1 MFTNTNVQKIQ
12 HCLDSYLQRV
22 GKVEINEIEANREL
36 ERAGLLADDQC
47 HPGTP
52 LREELC
58 RLRDANKLPQNM
70 RQLFGS
76 WKIKHSRSIMRMMQ
90 IVQF

>member
-1 MFTNTNVQKIQ
+1 MFNNSNVLSIQ
-12 HCLDSYLQRV
+12 HCLDAYMTRM
-22 GKVEINEIEANREL
+22 GKAEINEIEANREL
-36 ERAGLLADDQC
+36 ERAGLLADDQR

-58 RLRDANKLPQNM
+58 RLRDANRLPQNM

-76 WKIKHSRSIMRMMQ
+76 WKIKHSKSIMKMLQ

>member
-1 MFTNTNVQKIQ
+1 MFNNSNVQSIQ
-12 HCLDSYLQRV
+12 HCLDAYLQRI

-36 ERAGLLADDQC
+36 ERAGVLADDHS

-58 RLRDANKLPQNM
+58 RLRDTNKLPQNM

-76 WKIKHSRSIMRMMQ
+76 WKIKHSKSIMKMMQ